1 MEIIIRRIAKRSD
14 YTIGRMYVDGRYVCD
29 TLEDTDRGL
38 TSAMSDMEIRR
49 QKVPGKTA
57 IPSGEYM
64 VSLNVI
70 SPRFGNR
77 YFYRSLCGGRLPRLV
92 DVKGFAGVLI
102 HCGNTAADT
111 DGCILVGE
119 NKAVGKVV
127 NSHREILYYVCLFEC
142 VKRKGKFYLYFA
154 LVMALI
160 VQ

>member
-1 MEIIIRRIAKRSD
+1 MEITVKRIARKAE
-14 YTIGRMYVDGRYVCD
+14 YTIGRLYVDGRYVCD

-38 TSAMSDMEIRR
+38 TSDMSEMEIRR

-127 NSHREILYYVCLFEC
+127 NSQAIFSRLWKECLGPAA
-142 VKRKGKFYLYFA
+142 KRCEKVTLK
-154 LVMALI
+154 I
-160 VQ
+160 V